1 MAPLGHRGLTEV
13 ITFYYWRKAVIS
25 VLLLERCW
33 NDTDRPLG
41 QSGITAY
48 LNPVSFAIPR
58 NQVSKFC

>member
-13 ITFYYWRKAVIS
+13 ITFYYSEAIIS
-25 VLLLERCW
+25 VLLLERYW

-48 LNPVSFAIPR
+48 LNPGSFAIPR